1 MSKLN
6 LKFVFIS
13 LLFLTFLVQAATAQ
27 EPSAENPLAFL
38 KQLVG
43 EKCQVHLK
51 NGETINGTLW
61 VYGNDY
67 VSVKVK
73 KGLLYSKTEKYY
85 VSEIDFIKD
94 KAANR
99 YYMPGVV
106 GGIIE
111 KSQKKLLIN
120 PDLSYEKEEAKLEQE
135 FQGILRFSSKEKER
149 KESYTAPP
157 PASKTTYNMTKPPV
171 AKKTKTALNKKT
183 EKPGTALS
191 YKTEEPKTT
200 TATLDSSR
208 SKTTKEARKS
218 AKPTYFTKRTPPAS
232 KTTYNMTK
240 PPVAKK
246 TKTALNKKTEKPGTA
261 LSYKTEEPKTTTP
274 TLDSSKSKTTKE
286 ARKPAK
292 PTYFN
297 KRTPAKTQNIEKSKT
312 ELSKKREK
320 LPQEKEVK
328 IAAAEYNSK
337 NAPAFWNQ
345 KFVLVGSGA
354 LIIAALLLFK
364 FVRARYRKQ
373 SLFPTRVIEIHGKHA
388 VIDHGITDGIK
399 IDDFIR
405 LYKKTGRKI
414 QYKGKIKVQKVG
426 ENYSA
431 VELVKLQPDQHLEI
445 NDVGFRDRNLFVAA
459 VKRFRIITSASLRG
473 LAKVLQFTA
482 KNIDVKSDEPSVD
495 LRPAPEKQN
504 KDVRTVVPQNQRVVK
519 VTPGPVT
526 TVESSFTSKAWG
538 FDDLI

>member
-1 MSKLN
+1 MMSKLN

-13 LLFLTFLVQAATAQ
+13 LLFLALLIQSTAAQ

-43 EKCQVHLK
+43 EKCEVHLK
-51 NGETINGTLW
+51 NGVRMKGSLW

-85 VSEIDFIKD
+85 ASEIDFIKD

-99 YYMPGVV
+99 YYMPRVV
-106 GGIIE
+106 SGINE
-111 KSQKKLLIN
+111 KPQKKLLIN
-120 PDLSYEKEEAKLEQE
+120 PDQSHEKEHPKLEQE
-135 FQGILRFSSKEKER
+135 FQGTLRFVSKEKKK
-149 KESYTAPP
+149 KESYSAPP
-157 PASKTTYNMTKPPV
+157 PPSMTTN
-171 AKKTKTALNKKT
+171 NK
-183 EKPGTALS
+183 
-191 YKTEEPKTT
+191 
-200 TATLDSSR
+200 
-208 SKTTKEARKS
+208 
-218 AKPTYFTKRTPPAS
+218 
-232 KTTYNMTK
+232 TK

-274 TLDSSKSKTTKE
+274 TLYSARPKTTKKE

-292 PTYFN
+292 PTYFS
-297 KRTPAKTQNIEKSKT
+297 KRTPAKKQIIPETKKGLPNEPEKQ
-312 ELSKKREK
+312 
-320 LPQEKEVK
+320 PQEKEIKTAV
-328 IAAAEYNSK
+328 AENIFK
-337 NAPAFWNQ
+337 KATTFWNR
-345 KFVLVGSGA
+345 KDVLLCLGA
-354 LIIAALLLFK
+354 LIMAVLFFFKIAK
-364 FVRARYRKQ
+364 VRYRKQ
-373 SLFPTRVIEIHGKHA
+373 TLFPTRVIEIQGKHA

-399 IDDFIR
+399 TDDFIR
-405 LYKKTGRKI
+405 LYNKTGGQI

-459 VKRFRIITSASLRG
+459 VKRFRIITSTSLRG

-538 FDDLI
+538 FDD